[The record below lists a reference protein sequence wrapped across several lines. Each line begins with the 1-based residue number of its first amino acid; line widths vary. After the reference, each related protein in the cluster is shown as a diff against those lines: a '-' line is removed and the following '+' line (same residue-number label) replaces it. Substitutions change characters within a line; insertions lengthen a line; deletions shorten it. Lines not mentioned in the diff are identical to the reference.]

1 MRSVY
6 NAFKVTLTPQY
17 NVVLSG
23 VKVGKAWK
31 ANQVCVEKNNPRRLG
46 GGKNYLEFFLVFAA
60 FCKRAAIFLLSLS
73 LRSFTDFNS
82 FL

>member
-6 NAFKVTLTPQY
+6 NAFKVPLTPQY

-31 ANQVCVEKNNPRRLG
+31 ANQVCVKKIIPAGWAGKKLFGIFFGFCRFLQKG
-46 GGKNYLEFFLVFAA
+46 GYFFAVFVFA
-60 FCKRAAIFLLSLS
+60 FFS
-73 LRSFTDFNS
+73 
-82 FL
+82 